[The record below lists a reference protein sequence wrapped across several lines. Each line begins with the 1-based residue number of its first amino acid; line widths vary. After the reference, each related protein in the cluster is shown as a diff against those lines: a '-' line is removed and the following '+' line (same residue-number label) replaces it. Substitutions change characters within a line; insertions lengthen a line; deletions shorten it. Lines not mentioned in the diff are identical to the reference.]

1 MKIDNVAVFCGSNYG
16 NDPDLRKSIVDLGQ
30 ALEKRG
36 WGLVYGGGRRGLM
49 GDISAYMTEH
59 GCRTIGVSPRRFY
72 KQGDEKLSKEFHLVD
87 TMHQR
92 KALMYEKADAFI
104 VFPGGIGTLDEGA
117 EISSW
122 YQIGFSGKPVA
133 FYDYKGFFSGLQMQL
148 DRMLQDGFIKQEFRD
163 FLLFSNDVEKIF
175 GYFDS
180 FEFVKGKWEK

>member
-1 MKIDNVAVFCGSNYG
+1 MKINNVAVFCGSNYG
-16 NDPDLRKSIVDLGQ
+16 TDPDLRTGIVNLAK
-30 ALEKRG
+30 ALADKG

-49 GDISAYMTEH
+49 GDISSYMMEH
-59 GCRTIGVSPRRFY
+59 GCRTIGVSPKRFF
-72 KQGDEKLSKEFHLVD
+72 KDGDDALSNEFHLVD

-104 VFPGGIGTLDEGA
+104 IFPGGIGTLDEGA

-133 FYDYKGFFSGLQMQL
+133 FYDCKGFFAGLQMQL
-148 DRMLQDGFIKQEFRD
+148 DRMLQDGFIKPAFRD
-163 FLLFSNDVEKIF
+163 FMLFSDDVDRITK
-175 GYFDS
+175 YFED

>member
-1 MKIDNVAVFCGSNYG
+1 MKINNVAVFCGSNYG
-16 NDPDLRKSIVDLGQ
+16 NDPDFRTVIMNLGMSL
-30 ALEKRG
+30 ADKG

-49 GDISAYMTEH
+49 GDISSYMREH
-59 GCRTIGVSPRRFY
+59 GCRTIGVSPKRFY
-72 KQGDEKLSKEFHLVD
+72 KDGDENLSSEFHLVE

-133 FYDYKGFFSGLQMQL
+133 FYDYKGFFAGLQIQL
-148 DRMLQDGFIKQEFRD
+148 DRMLQDGFIKPNFRD
-163 FLLFSNDVEKIF
+163 FMFFSDDVDRIV
-175 GYFDS
+175 GYFED